1 VWCCAWCPG
10 APSTLFDNPHI
21 ITDRDG
27 YIEALKASFSFDTAK
42 VKSEM

>member
-21 ITDRDG
+21 TDRDG
-27 YIEALKASFSFDTAK
+27 YIEALKASFNFDTAK